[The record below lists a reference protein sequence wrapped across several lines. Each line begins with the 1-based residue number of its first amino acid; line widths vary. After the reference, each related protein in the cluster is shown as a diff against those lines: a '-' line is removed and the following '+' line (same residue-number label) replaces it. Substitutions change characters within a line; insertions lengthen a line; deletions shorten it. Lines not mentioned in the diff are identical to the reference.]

1 MIKVDKETRGF
12 RPTVEWMRRR
22 YNEMNEELFGSTLGD
37 CHFDIFTTGRGSEGR
52 TLGCFKMNTGGLKC
66 DRYNRRI
73 FREINFDRKYVTYEN
88 FFVMCNPTILL
99 NGNYTGTEYG
109 FLSTLVHEMCHYYTY
124 MRGFAPGKG
133 HGPEFYHIGDT
144 VSLRSG
150 GLFTIERLA
159 SAEDMAHLDLSDE
172 MKAKQEKRM
181 ANKKSSVYAV
191 FDYHSPSD
199 IRLSTTSSQAVINDI
214 CDFERC
220 NKSSQQ
226 VIITNDSSVIDVLF
240 EKGYKKNFRTW
251 RYWSVG
257 DKDWLNIL
265 DNADKQIIKNPNK
278 MNESKQKRSLDDII
292 KEAIDR
298 FINEKVGG
306 EDIVDITADMDLGAY
321 SPLEIE

>member
-1 MIKVDKETRGF
+1 
-12 RPTVEWMRRR
+12 
-22 YNEMNEELFGSTLGD
+22 
-37 CHFDIFTTGRGSEGR
+37 
-52 TLGCFKMNTGGLKC
+52 
-66 DRYNRRI
+66 
-73 FREINFDRKYVTYEN
+73 
-88 FFVMCNPTILL
+88 
-99 NGNYTGTEYG
+99 
-109 FLSTLVHEMCHYYTY
+109 
-124 MRGFAPGKG
+124 MRGYVPGKA

-172 MKAKQEKRM
+172 MKARQEKRI

-199 IRLSTTSSQAVINDI
+199 IRLSTTSSQALIKDI
-214 CDFERC
+214 CDFERR

-226 VIITNDSSVIDVLF
+226 VIITNDSNVIDVLF

-278 MNESKQKRSLDDII
+278 MNESKQKRDLDTII

-306 EDIVDITADMDLGAY
+306 EDIVELTADMDLGAY

>member
-1 MIKVDKETRGF
+1 MIQVDKETRGF
-12 RPTVEWMRRR
+12 RPTVEWMSQK
-22 YNEMNEELFGSTLGD
+22 YGEMNQALFNGSLGE
-37 CHFDIFTTGRGSEGR
+37 CHFKIFTTGRGSEGR
-52 TLGCFKMNTGGLKC
+52 RLGCFKMDAGGLKY
-66 DRYNRRI
+66 DRYSRRL
-73 FREINFDRKYVTYEN
+73 FREINYDRKYVDYNN
-88 FFVMCNPTILL
+88 FYAMCNPTILL

-124 MRGFAPGKG
+124 MRGYVPGKA

-144 VSLRSG
+144 VSLRSD

-172 MKAKQEKRM
+172 MKARQEKRI
-181 ANKKSSVYAV
+181 ANKKSSVYAI
-191 FDYHSPSD
+191 FDYRSPSD
-199 IRLSTTSSQAVINDI
+199 IRLSTTSSQAVIKDI
-214 CDFERC
+214 CDFERR

-278 MNESKQKRSLDDII
+278 MNESKQKRDLDDII
-292 KEAIDR
+292 KETIDR
-298 FINEKVGG
+298 FINERVGG
-306 EDIVDITADMDLGAY
+306 EDIVELTADMDLGAY